1 MKKYLT
7 FILIVFSLNLCGQAI
22 HKNNFEGFWIQ
33 EKNELQERDR
43 IPAEIIY
50 KYYTRE
56 LVTWIWFYE
65 KTSNIES
72 YKINIGF
79 YDNCELPSLDSL
91 KQSGAYYFEVDSSDF
106 ADDAT
111 TKVNM
116 QNNCAQMNI
125 FTQGKDTLMNIYY
138 SSRQQYATDRTVDA
152 LPTNIHEYLQTKG
165 IKLDKNR

>member
-72 YKINIGF
+72 YKINICF
-79 YDNCELPSLDSL
+79 Y
-91 KQSGAYYFEVDSSDF
+91 
-106 ADDAT
+106 
-111 TKVNM
+111 
-116 QNNCAQMNI
+116 NNC
-125 FTQGKDTLMNIYY
+125 
-138 SSRQQYATDRTVDA
+138 
-152 LPTNIHEYLQTKG
+152 
-165 IKLDKNR
+165 